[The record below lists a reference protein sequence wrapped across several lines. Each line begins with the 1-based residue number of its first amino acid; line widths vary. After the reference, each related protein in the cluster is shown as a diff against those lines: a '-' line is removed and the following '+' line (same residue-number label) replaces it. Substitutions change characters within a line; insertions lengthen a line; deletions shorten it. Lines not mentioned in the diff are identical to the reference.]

1 MMRMMEQLESR
12 VLFIASE
19 GVILADLSAIEAQG
33 VLAKS
38 DLKSALATA
47 TADVKGIKTAVADA
61 SPTTADK
68 QALVSLEKAVAAGE
82 TTYKLRVTN
91 ILNSGKNDGVTLLAK
106 LKNLKAHPNSA
117 VIQAKVQA
125 AFNALQGVFSNTVL
139 TNVETN
145 AANTVNTIDTAA
157 NALVT
162 AVPSTLS
169 DVGVLEGNLAGDL
182 TTLSTQGTAIQSAIA
197 QLGIDLS

>member
-91 ILNSGKNDGVTLLAK
+91 ILNSGKNDGVTLLA
-106 LKNLKAHPNSA
+106 NLKAHPNSA